1 MSKNIISSL
10 VGKKVVF
17 IIILL
22 VTTSAVYAKQ
32 FMGCGPQ
39 LVYNLNFCKW
49 LFPYH
54 DGVKHSAINYKEL

>member
-32 FMGCGPQ
+32 FMGPQ
-39 LVYNLNFCKW
+39 LVDNFNFCKW

-54 DGVKHSAINYKEL
+54 DGVKHSAIKL